1 MDINKLMQQAQQM
14 QKQLEDVSN
23 SINEQEFTAEAS
35 NGLVKITI
43 NGEYKILDLDI
54 DSSII
59 VAEDKEMLQDLI
71 VIAFN
76 NAKEKVDESKKEQLE
91 SIASG
96 LNLPF

>member
-1 MDINKLMQQAQQM
+1 MQQAQQM